1 MKKTEEMLRLERDM
15 NRDPELLEK
24 LDAEIRRIV
33 EAKEAESDGEAIA
46 KAAAAL
52 GYAITAEEL
61 ERSAAEMEAVD
72 DDELESVAG
81 GLEPYDKSRAD
92 EDCWYDYT
100 CPTVGRTEHGE
111 DEYGHNAWCWTGWH
125 CTMATLHTQTEKKV
139 TCFADYLCVMAYHH
153 DD

>member
-15 NRDPELLEK
+15 NGDPELREK

-72 DDELESVAG
+72 DDELDGVSG
-81 GLEPYDKSRAD
+81 GEIGQD
-92 EDCWYDYT
+92 
-100 CPTVGRTEHGE
+100 EHGH
-111 DEYGHNAWCWTGWH
+111 DLWCVVSWH
-125 CTMATLHTQTEKKV
+125 CYTALRHTETENKEAA
-139 TCFADYLCVMAYHH
+139 CFKDYLCPFAYHH
-153 DD
+153 YID